1 MVLLQLFVN
10 ILVSDAARRPSFYSH
25 RWKVKSQ
32 NLPYLTTD
40 LPHFIVNGVDAF
52 GGGTYNSEFLIG
64 LLICF

>member
-1 MVLLQLFVN
+1 MLRVDL
-10 ILVSDAARRPSFYSH
+10 PFYSH

-52 GGGTYNSEFLIG
+52 GGGTYNIEFLIG